1 MSRGDSILQT
11 ALIARCVSEDGTRPP
26 NQSTFQRRCKAPRT
40 SVRLGVHCPAVI
52 DLRLLR
58 DNRAAVEEAY
68 ARLGAPVD
76 LDKVTAQDERVRD
89 LKNESQTLQAEQNRL
104 SKEIGRAAPGAA
116 REQTIAEVSVL
127 KRDIA
132 GKAAELAAAEAR
144 LDELLLELP
153 NLPHPSVPVGKDESE
168 NRIVREEGTRR
179 SYDFALQPHWDLGT
193 RLGIIDFER
202 GVKISGSRFYV
213 LKSWGARLQRALITY
228 MLDLHTQK
236 HGYVEIYPPYM
247 VRRECLVGTGNL
259 PKFGEN
265 LYHDAEEDFWFIP
278 TAEVPVTNL
287 YREEILDGGAL
298 PIRHVAFTACFR
310 REQMA
315 AGRDTRGIKRG
326 HQFDKVEL
334 VKFVRPE
341 TSMDEL
347 TALLADAEDVLK
359 GLELPYRVVQMC
371 TGDLSF
377 SAMAKFDLELW
388 APGCDEW
395 LEVSSCSNFGDFQAR
410 RARIRF
416 KDATGKEKSRFVHTL
431 NGSGLA
437 LPRTLIGILETYQR
451 ADGRVDV
458 PRVLRPYLGGA
469 EVLPEALS

>member
-1 MSRGDSILQT
+1 
-11 ALIARCVSEDGTRPP
+11 
-26 NQSTFQRRCKAPRT
+26 
-40 SVRLGVHCPAVI
+40 VI
-52 DLRLLR
+52 DIRLLR
-58 DNRAAVEEAY
+58 DKPDEVRAAY
-68 ARLGAPVD
+68 QRLGAPVD
-76 LDKVTAQDERVRD
+76 LGRVIAADTRVRD
-89 LKNESQTLQAEQNRL
+89 LKNESQTMQAEQNRL
-104 SKEIGRAAPGAA
+104 SREIGRAPAGEP
-116 REQTIAEVSVL
+116 RERAKAESTAL
-127 KRDIA
+127 KERIEKLT
-132 GKAAELAAAEAR
+132 GELATAEAA

-168 NRIVREEGTRR
+168 NVVLREEGKKR
-179 SYDFALQPHWDLGT
+179 SYDFAPKPHWDLGT
-193 RLGIIDFER
+193 ALDIIDFER
-202 GVKISGSRFYV
+202 GVKISGTRFYV
-213 LKSWGARLQRALITY
+213 LKGWGARLQRALITL

-247 VRRECLVGTGNL
+247 VRRDCLVGTGNL
-259 PKFGEN
+259 PKFGDN
-265 LYHDAEEDFWFIP
+265 LYRDAVEDFWFIP

-287 YREEILDGGAL
+287 YRDEIVDGARL

-347 TALLADAEDVLK
+347 TGLLADAEDVLK
-359 GLELPYRVVQMC
+359 VLELPYRVVQMC

-377 SAMAKFDLELW
+377 SAMAKQDLELW
-388 APGCDEW
+388 APGCGEW

-416 KDATGKEKSRFVHTL
+416 KDAGAKEKARFVHTL

-437 LPRTLIGILETYQR
+437 LPRTLIGVLETYHR
-451 ADGRVDV
+451 SDGKMDV
-458 PRVLRPYLGGA
+458 PAALRPYLGGA
-469 EVLPEALS
+469 QVLG